1 MGDKN
6 MNLPENFVKKMK
18 NLLKEDYETY
28 AASLEK
34 ERVYGLRSNSLKID
48 EEFLKKKGIWKLQQ
62 IPWCKEG
69 YYYDGK
75 ERPSKHPYYYAGLY
89 YLQEPSAMTPGA
101 MLPIEKG
108 DKVLDICAAP
118 GGKSTQL
125 GAKLLQSGF
134 LVSNDISATRTKAL
148 LKNIELFGIRN
159 AIVTNEPP
167 QKLESRFEQYFDKII
182 IDAPCSG
189 EGMFRKEPDVIKSWG
204 EKMSDFCQTQ
214 QKAILESSAKMLQ
227 PGGMLLYSTC
237 TFAPEENEQS
247 IQDFLNSH
255 EDFELLPLPKIEGFE
270 NGHPEWIENG
280 QKELCYCKRLFPH
293 KVEGEGHFLA
303 LLQKK
308 GEKREIISAY
318 EQETKEE
325 RLSYFFEFQ
334 ENFLNLEMKG
344 IFKVFGD
351 NLYLLPSKTPLLNGI
366 RIVRSGWFLGTFKKK
381 RFEPSQA
388 FAMGLK
394 KENAKIVIDFDLEN
408 KDVIRYLKGE
418 SLEMEKEGQG
428 WCLVCVDGF
437 PLGWGKLQNGRLK
450 NKYFAGWKWE

>member
-6 MNLPENFVKKMK
+6 MNLPEDFVEKMK
-18 NLLKEDYETY
+18 QLLKEDYENY

-34 ERVYGLRSNSLKID
+34 ERVYGLRSNCLKVD
-48 EEFLKKKGIWKLQQ
+48 TQFLKQKEIWNLWD

-69 YYYDGK
+69 CYYDGK

-89 YLQEPSAMTPGA
+89 YLQEPSAMAPGA
-101 MLPIEKG
+101 MLPIEKD

-125 GAKLLQSGF
+125 GAKLCQSGL

-148 LKNIELFGIRN
+148 LKNIERFGIKN
-159 AIVTNEPP
+159 TIVTSETP
-167 QKLESRFEQYFDKII
+167 QKLESYFETYFDKII

-204 EKMSDFCQTQ
+204 KEMSDFCQIQ
-214 QKAILESSAKMLQ
+214 QKTILQSAAKMLQ
-227 PGGMLLYSTC
+227 TGGMLLYSTC
-237 TFAPEENEQS
+237 TFAPEENEQT
-247 IQDFLNSH
+247 IQEFLNNH
-255 EDFELLPLPKIEGFE
+255 KDFELLPLPKIEGFE
-270 NGHPEWIENG
+270 DGHPEWIENG
-280 QKELCYCKRLFPH
+280 QKELSYCARLFPH

-308 GEKREIISAY
+308 AEKKEIAVVY
-318 EQETKEE
+318 EQETKDN
-325 RLSYFFEFQ
+325 RLSYFFEFK
-334 ENFLNLEMKG
+334 EKFLNLELKG
-344 IFKVFGD
+344 ILKVFGD
-351 NLYLLPSKTPLLNGI
+351 NLHLLPEKTPLLNKM
-366 RIVRSGWFLGTFKKK
+366 RIVRSGWCLGTFKKK

-394 KENAKIVIDFDLEN
+394 KENAKVIVNFDLNDE
-408 KDVIRYLKGE
+408 KVIRYLKGE
-418 SLEMEKEGQG
+418 SLELDREEQG